1 MRVRKAVLTL
11 CGVLALLVAVYV
23 PATALLVPSASPVGS
38 VGGERIPTS
47 NVTALPEWS
56 PSDIWVNFTANG
68 TDGQSGVFWTELWY
82 QGTHTPSWT
91 QYAPPWNLGGR
102 WSGVPATGGRE
113 QQTGSIL
120 FDTTFTGGQDAY
132 NFTTVSV
139 DRGYLREPGP
149 PTCTLPGACH
159 RKAHT
164 TVDTQ
169 PPVLFVAHPTPDA
182 WTNSEWLQ
190 WAARDA
196 VSGVAAVSVSVD
208 QGAAQA
214 FADAS
219 GTMNMSLATQGA
231 HSVVVSVKDRAG
243 NAFSVPIPFHYDTN
257 APSLEITSPA
267 ADSWVNAADV
277 NVGWSLADPVGI
289 ANLQLSVDSGTPLVL
304 PGTATSYGLGG
315 LGETGHVVNVLAVDA
330 AGNFASQT
338 LAFGVDLTPPSVE
351 ILAPAGPYANA
362 HQIQTVWSGYDTG
375 SGIAGYRVSL
385 DGGTPVSLANGAGYA
400 FPNVPDGPHKVT
412 VTAVDR
418 AGNSASAASAVTV
431 DTTPP
436 IVFITSPAAGGT
448 VYGSVAVNWT
458 ASDSGSGVARVVLL
472 TDGEGQEESAAQV
485 SAPVPA
491 PLSVGPHAV
500 TVQVWDTAGNMNQAT
515 IAFTYGG
522 VSPPAGS
529 SLPTLDFWIIMIV
542 IGAIAVGSAYAAIRR
557 RRKSGT

>member
-23 PATALLVPSASPVGS
+23 PATALLVPTASPVGS

-91 QYAPPWNLGGR
+91 LYAPPWNPSGR
-102 WSGVPATGGRE
+102 WPGVPATGGRQ
-113 QQTGSIL
+113 QQTGSVL

-139 DRGYLREPGP
+139 DRGYLRELGP
-149 PTCTLPGACH
+149 PACTLPGACS

-182 WTNSEWLQ
+182 WTNSEWLA
-190 WAARDA
+190 WTATDA
-196 VSGVAAVSVSVD
+196 VSGVASVSVSVD
-208 QGAAQA
+208 QGSAQS
-214 FADAS
+214 FAEAS
-219 GTMNMSLATQGA
+219 GTMNMSLGTQGA
-231 HSVVVSVKDRAG
+231 HSVLVSVKDRAG
-243 NAFSVPIPFHYDTN
+243 NGFSLPIPFHYDTN

-267 ADSWVNAADV
+267 ANAWVNTADL
-277 NVGWSLADPVGI
+277 NVEWSLADPAGI
-289 ANLQLSVDSGTPLVL
+289 ANLQLSVDSGAPMVL

-315 LGETGHVVNVLAVDA
+315 LGESGHLVNILAVDA

-338 LAFGVDLTPPSVE
+338 VSFGVDLTPPSVE

-375 SGIAGYRVSL
+375 SGIAGYQVSL
-385 DGGTPVSLANGAGYA
+385 DGGAPVSLANGAGYA
-400 FPNVPDGPHKVT
+400 FPNVPDGAHKVI

-436 IVFITSPAAGGT
+436 IVFITSPASGAT

-458 ASDSGSGVARVVLL
+458 ASDSGSGIARVVLL
-472 TDGEGQEESAAQV
+472 TDGQGQEESAAQV

-515 IAFTYGG
+515 IPFTYGG
-522 VSPPAGS
+522 VAPPAESG
-529 SLPTLDFWIIMIV
+529 LPTLDFWIVMLV
-542 IGAIAVGSAYAAIRR
+542 IGAIAVASAYAAIRR
-557 RRKSGT
+557 RRKAGT